1 MALSND
7 VNASGN
13 MKASGNTNASSN
25 MTYMDSQEGVEI
37 TDEKNEIR
45 EVSIDEMRRFIQLN
59 NELKKLEKDLSDFQ
73 KKNEEELIDLEA
85 KILKSMADNAMPNFT
100 IDGFMVYITSRN
112 LIAMNQD
119 SVKDNDTKKESI
131 IHAFKNTIDS
141 FDSDIERE
149 QYISHLMDLQLK
161 ELIIESMK
169 RDENLS
175 VFITE
180 NYNSNTM
187 TATLHDLKKMY
198 GDIPDS
204 VKPFFNLGS
213 KESLRVKE
221 SKKSKNMKN

>member
-7 VNASGN
+7 VN
-13 MKASGNTNASSN
+13 ASGNTNASSN

-131 IHAFKNTIDS
+131 IQAFKNTIDS

>member
-1 MALSND
+1 MTVSND
-7 VNASGN
+7 VNASGH
-13 MKASGNTNASSN
+13 TNASSN

-37 TDEKNEIR
+37 TEEKNEIR

-73 KKNEEELIDLEA
+73 KKNEEELIDLEG

-119 SVKDNDTKKESI
+119 SIKDNDTKKESI
-131 IHAFKNTIDS
+131 RQAFKNTIDS

-169 RDENLS
+169 KDENLS

-221 SKKSKNMKN
+221 NKKSKNMKS